1 MALSLRILGY
11 SSNNNFAKLN
21 TTCRLYGIDHLGCW
35 AGGGR
40 DASHGAHR
48 GSAASFLSSGRV
60 YAVQHALRR
69 RGYLLNAAAVHSGSA
84 PNPNHKNPLIARKM
98 TRHQHTKTSMV
109 DAAQFSD
116 RSWDTSSGL
125 RLVPVARNGEAEKL
139 AHGES

>member
-84 PNPNHKNPLIARKM
+84 TNPNHKNPLIAWKM

-116 RSWDTSSGL
+116 RSCGTSSAL
-125 RLVPVARNGEAEKL
+125 ACALFRSRSPETVKL
-139 AHGES
+139 KS